1 MEQKMIGIRATCLT
15 ALALGFVGGTMLKVP
30 AQTQARTRVTSTTVR
45 VVKHSLTHDGNA
57 VFVGWSPDGTS
68 ALYRDGVSDQ
78 DGALWLASVRTGR
91 SRLLVRGN
99 VADATFTPEGRHI
112 LYRLS
117 APCCTSAILRT
128 DLSGRSVARL
138 VPAGFRLLNT
148 QVVASGSVD
157 LAHALLHD
165 GRLLLYR
172 QHRIFA
178 VQPGGGRILPLSA
191 VHLPRS
197 AVTGDGAVEIAI
209 SPDGRWLATIGN
221 RSAPTMSGVKMGR
234 LAVGRIAGDVSQIA
248 WSPDSRI
255 LLYQTGAASGS
266 LNALQIGTHV
276 KRVLQR
282 FALETISG
290 FTWSPNGQT
299 IAFAAVPT
307 GTSVGPASHILTVS
321 IHGTDLRSL
330 DTGQQPRPEL
340 FRDQPGE
347 TSPVWSP
354 AGHAIGY
361 TRLSRRDWSLAAP
374 LASDAWIARLL
385 PNR

>member
-1 MEQKMIGIRATCLT
+1 MIGIRATCLT
-15 ALALGFVGGTMLKVP
+15 SLALGFAGGTILRVP
-30 AQTQARTRVTSTTVR
+30 VQTQARTRALSASVR
-45 VVKHSLTHDGNA
+45 VMKHSLTHDGNA
-57 VFVGWSPDGTS
+57 VFVGWSPDGMS

-78 DGALWLASVRTGR
+78 GGALWLASVGTGR
-91 SRLLVRGN
+91 SRLLVRGH
-99 VADATFTPEGRHI
+99 VADAAFTREGRHI
-112 LYRLS
+112 LYQHS

-128 DLSGRSVARL
+128 DLSGRNVVRL
-138 VPAGFRLLNT
+138 VPPGFRLLNT
-148 QVVASGSVD
+148 QVVTSGAAD
-157 LAHALLHD
+157 LAHALLHG

-172 QHRIFA
+172 QHRVFGI
-178 VQPGGGRILPLSA
+178 QPAGGRILPLSA
-191 VHLPRS
+191 VHLPGS
-197 AVTGDGAVEIAI
+197 ALAGDGAPEVAT

-221 RSAPTMSGVKMGR
+221 RGVLTMSSVKTGR
-234 LAVGRIAGDVSQIA
+234 LPVGRIAGDVSQIA

-266 LNALQIGTHV
+266 LNALQIGTHR
-276 KRVLQR
+276 KRVLAR
-282 FALETISG
+282 ITLETISG

-307 GTSVGPASHILTVS
+307 GTSVGPVSHILTVS
-321 IHGTDLRSL
+321 IHGTHLRSL
-330 DTGQQPRPEL
+330 DTGKQPRLEL

-347 TSPVWSP
+347 TSPIWSP

-361 TRLSRRDWSLAAP
+361 TRLSRRGRSLAAP

>member
-1 MEQKMIGIRATCLT
+1 MIGIRATCLT
-15 ALALGFVGGTMLKVP
+15 ALALGFVGGTMLRVP

-45 VVKHSLTHDGNA
+45 VMKRSLTRDGNA

-78 DGALWLASVRTGR
+78 GGALWLASVRTGR

-99 VADATFTPEGRHI
+99 VADATFLREGRHI
-112 LYRLS
+112 LYQHS
-117 APCCTSAILRT
+117 APCCTTVILRT
-128 DLSGRSVARL
+128 DLSGWNVVRL
-138 VPAGFRLLNT
+138 VPPGFRLLNT
-148 QVVASGSVD
+148 QLVTSGAAD
-157 LAHALLHD
+157 LAHALRHD

-172 QHRIFA
+172 QHRVFA
-178 VQPGGGRILPLSA
+178 IQPADGRILPLSA
-191 VHLPRS
+191 VHLPGS
-197 AVTGDGAVEIAI
+197 AVTGDGVPEVAI

-221 RSAPTMSGVKMGR
+221 RGALTISGVKMGR

-266 LNALQIGTHV
+266 LHALQIGTHV

-299 IAFAAVPT
+299 IAFATVPT

-347 TSPVWSP
+347 ASPVWSP
-354 AGHAIGY
+354 AGRVIGY
-361 TRLSRRDWSLAAP
+361 TRLSRRGRSLAAP

>member
-1 MEQKMIGIRATCLT
+1 MIGIRAACLT
-15 ALALGFVGGTMLKVP
+15 SLALGFAGGTMLRGP
-30 AQTQARTRVTSTTVR
+30 AQMQARTRAMSATVR
-45 VVKHSLTHDGNA
+45 FMKHSLTHDGNA
-57 VFVGWSPDGTS
+57 VFAGWSPDGMS
-68 ALYRDGVSDQ
+68 VLYRDDVNDQ
-78 DGALWLASVRTGR
+78 GGSLWLASVRTGR
-91 SRLLVRGN
+91 SRLLVRGH

-128 DLSGRSVARL
+128 DLSGRNVARF
-138 VPAGFRLLNT
+138 VPSGFRLLNT
-148 QVVASGSVD
+148 EVVASGSAD
-157 LAHALLHD
+157 LAHALLHG

-178 VQPGGGRILPLSA
+178 VQPGGSRILPLSA
-191 VHLPRS
+191 VHLPGLVV
-197 AVTGDGAVEIAI
+197 AGDGAPEVAI
-209 SPDGRWLATIGN
+209 SLDGRWLATIGN
-221 RSAPTMSGVKMGR
+221 RGVLTISSAKTGR
-234 LAVGRIAGDVSQIA
+234 FPFDRIAGDVSQIA

-276 KRVLQR
+276 KRVLTKI
-282 FALETISG
+282 ALETISG
-290 FTWSPNGQT
+290 FTWSPNDQT
-299 IAFAAVPT
+299 IAFATVPT
-307 GTSVGPASHILTVS
+307 GTSVGPDSHILTVS

-340 FRDQPGE
+340 FRDLPGE
-347 TSPVWSP
+347 TSPIWSP

-361 TRLSRRDWSLAAP
+361 TRLYRRGRSLAAP

>member
-1 MEQKMIGIRATCLT
+1 
-15 ALALGFVGGTMLKVP
+15 
-30 AQTQARTRVTSTTVR
+30 
-45 VVKHSLTHDGNA
+45 
-57 VFVGWSPDGTS
+57 
-68 ALYRDGVSDQ
+68 
-78 DGALWLASVRTGR
+78 
-91 SRLLVRGN
+91 
-99 VADATFTPEGRHI
+99 
-112 LYRLS
+112 
-117 APCCTSAILRT
+117 
-128 DLSGRSVARL
+128 
-138 VPAGFRLLNT
+138 
-148 QVVASGSVD
+148 
-157 LAHALLHD
+157 
-165 GRLLLYR
+165 
-172 QHRIFA
+172 
-178 VQPGGGRILPLSA
+178 
-191 VHLPRS
+191 
-197 AVTGDGAVEIAI
+197 VTGDGAVEIAI
-209 SPDGRWLATIGN
+209 SPDGRWLATIRN
-221 RSAPTMSGVKMGR
+221 RGALTVSGVKMGR